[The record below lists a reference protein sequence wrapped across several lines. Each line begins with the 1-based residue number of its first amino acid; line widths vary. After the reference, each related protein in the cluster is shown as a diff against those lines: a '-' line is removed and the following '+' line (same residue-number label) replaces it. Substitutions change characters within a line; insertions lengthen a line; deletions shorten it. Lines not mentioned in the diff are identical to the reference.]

1 MEGQLGTA
9 CNGGSIIASVLE
21 HLKLED
27 VQLLLENRGMPS
39 IGDKEQL
46 TERLQV
52 QIRPSACVVPILV
65 IHSSTKN
72 LEALS
77 GQPPEAGMSCRLLSV
92 KRSVS
97 LSGSSARS
105 RHNM

>member
-1 MEGQLGTA
+1 MEGQLGMA

-52 QIRPSACVVPILV
+52 QIRPSACVVPLLV
-65 IHSSTKN
+65 IHSRKKIWKH
-72 LEALS
+72 
-77 GQPPEAGMSCRLLSV
+77 CRLCRDSHLKLACFAGCSQ
-92 KRSVS
+92 
-97 LSGSSARS
+97 
-105 RHNM
+105 